1 MFLLVFNYSFI
12 IKFVYMM
19 KDMYIYYFSL
29 FSTKLNQSQSNL
41 NQSNLNQSNLN
52 QSKLH
57 QINLNKS
64 NA

>member
-1 MFLLVFNYSFI
+1 MFLLVFNYAFI
-12 IKFVYMM
+12 IKFVPMM

-29 FSTKLNQSQSNL
+29 FSTKLNQ

-64 NA
+64 NT